1 MKLVDPLAMISWRR
15 LIKDTVVSSY
25 RNECPNAAA
34 AMAFDFVFA
43 IFPGILVLTILIAV
57 FDIPLDAFSGL
68 ITGLEILLPSPM
80 VQVVSENVNHL
91 GQSSKGFFVLGLIG
105 VIWPASA
112 SMSTTMSALNRAYGV
127 VEKRGFWFRRV
138 LSIGLVVSLGVA
150 LVILFNLIA
159 FSEQVESWLNT
170 NWTLSE
176 EMPSLPGL
184 VRRIATVA
192 GTMFVAA
199 CIYRIAPNVRQT
211 WLNVIPGSFLFLL
224 LWTLIAGGFGYFV
237 AKFSYINFV
246 FGLLG
251 SVIGLLLSSYLA
263 AFILLLG
270 GELNGN
276 MYMYRLHQV
285 HSGRKNHE
293 RK

>member
-1 MKLVDPLAMISWRR
+1 MKLVNPLTMISWRR
-15 LIKDTVVSSY
+15 LIKGTVVSSY
-25 RNECPNAAA
+25 KNECANAAA

-43 IFPGILVLTILIAV
+43 IFPGILILTILIAV

-176 EMPSLPGL
+176 EIPSLPGL
-184 VRRIATVA
+184 VRRVATVA

-211 WLNVIPGSFLFLL
+211 WLNVIPGSVLFLL
-224 LWTLIAGGFGYFV
+224 LWTLIAGSFGYFV
-237 AKFSYINFV
+237 AKFNPFWCPIRSHFIGCDTPNFFRISFKKHFSQGRSHLSFNV
-246 FGLLG
+246 F
-251 SVIGLLLSSYLA
+251 
-263 AFILLLG
+263 
-270 GELNGN
+270 
-276 MYMYRLHQV
+276 
-285 HSGRKNHE
+285 
-293 RK
+293 

>member
-1 MKLVDPLAMISWRR
+1 MKLVNPLTMISWRR
-15 LIKDTVVSSY
+15 LIKGTVVSSY
-25 RNECPNAAA
+25 KNECANAAA

-43 IFPGILVLTILIAV
+43 IFPGILILTILIAV

-176 EMPSLPGL
+176 EIPSLPGL
-184 VRRIATVA
+184 VRRVATVA

-211 WLNVIPGSFLFLL
+211 WLNVIPGSVLFLL
-224 LWTLIAGGFGYFV
+224 LWTLIAGSFGYFV
-237 AKFSYINFV
+237 AKFSYYNFV

-263 AFILLLG
+263 ALILLLG

-276 MYMYRLHQV
+276 MFKLHQV

-293 RK
+293 HK